1 MVEILSPSN
10 TTLDLALLR
19 KECFEEGT
27 RQFWEVN
34 MDLGTVTVYK
44 PGLDVAIYDPSRT
57 DIPLDELIPGA
68 VIPVNAI
75 FTR

>member
-1 MVEILSPSN
+1 
-10 TTLDLALLR
+10 
-19 KECFEEGT
+19 
-27 RQFWEVN
+27 